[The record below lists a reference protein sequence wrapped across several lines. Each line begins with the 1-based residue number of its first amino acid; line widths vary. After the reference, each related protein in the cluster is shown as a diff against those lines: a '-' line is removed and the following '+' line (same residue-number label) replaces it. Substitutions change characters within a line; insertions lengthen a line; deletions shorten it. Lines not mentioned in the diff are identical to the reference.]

1 MEPGDDAPSTIR
13 GTEAEALANV
23 AAVLRLC
30 QAGKLSCSAATHR
43 PSAATVR
50 AVTDVLVAG
59 DFYPDDAIA
68 AFAWPLL
75 LQAGGL
81 AKLDGTRL
89 VLTPRGRSALG
100 QPTADVV
107 RAIWERWPR
116 HAPID
121 EFSRVEQ
128 IKGQKAA
135 AALSAAGPRR
145 AAAVAALAHCPPGE
159 WIGVDALFS
168 LLRRTESRL
177 TIARSERGLWKLYI
191 VDPEYGSL
199 GYDRYDFPV
208 LEGRYVLAVLF
219 EYAATLGLVDVE
231 YVPPAH
237 ARDDFRD
244 MWGADWVDALS
255 RYDGLQAVRL
265 TPLGAY
271 AAGLA
276 PTYVPAAPAVPD
288 RGLQVLAN
296 FDVVA
301 VADLPPGDRLVLD
314 AFATRTADRVWTL
327 STASLLSAINQ
338 GRAPGDRSASG
349 RRDAAGR
356 RADPGRTGP
365 RPGPAPGRRV
375 RRRAAGNP
383 AGAGPDAAGPVHPG
397 GRAAPADRS
406 GRRGQGPGRSA
417 ETRLSAGRWVP
428 LSRGAPP
435 PSCLALRSQADVVG
449 EPVGLRRSR
458 LG

>member
-1 MEPGDDAPSTIR
+1 MGSEDDATSTIR
-13 GTEAEALANV
+13 STEAEAIVNIT
-23 AAVLRLC
+23 AVLRLC
-30 QAGKLSCSAATHR
+30 QDGRLSCSATTHR

-50 AVTDVLVAG
+50 AVADVLVAG

-81 AKLDGTRL
+81 ARLNGTRL
-89 VLTPRGRSALG
+89 TLTPRGRLALG
-100 QPTADVV
+100 RPTAEVI
-107 RAIWERWPR
+107 RGIWERWPR

-145 AAAVAALAHCPPGE
+145 AAAVAALTHCPPGE
-159 WIGVDALFS
+159 WIGVDALFGV
-168 LLRRTESRL
+168 LRRTEPQL
-177 TIARSERGLWKLYI
+177 VIARSERGLWKLYI
-191 VDPEYGSL
+191 ADPQYGSL
-199 GYDRYDFPV
+199 GYDGFHDFPV
-208 LEGRYVLAVLF
+208 LEGRYVLTVLF

-244 MWGADWVDALS
+244 LWGADWIDALS

-276 PTYVPAAPAVPD
+276 PSYVPAAPPVPD

-296 FDVVA
+296 GDVVA
-301 VADLPPGDRLVLD
+301 LADLPPGDRLVLD
-314 AFATRTADRVWTL
+314 AFATHTSDRVWTL
-327 STASLLSAINQ
+327 SMASLLGAVDR
-338 GRAPGDRSASG
+338 GRTVAELATFLAERAANGVPAVVQTLLDDVTSR
-349 RRDAAGR
+349 AGR
-356 RADPGRTGP
+356 VRDLGLRRVVECADAQTATLLERDRALRGLCTRVGERHLLIDPAGEAKARAALLKLGYP
-365 RPGPAPGRRV
+365 LGPAPG
-375 RRRAAGNP
+375 
-383 AGAGPDAAGPVHPG
+383 
-397 GRAAPADRS
+397 
-406 GRRGQGPGRSA
+406 
-417 ETRLSAGRWVP
+417 
-428 LSRGAPP
+428 
-435 PSCLALRSQADVVG
+435 
-449 EPVGLRRSR
+449 
-458 LG
+458 

>member
-1 MEPGDDAPSTIR
+1 MGSAEDPPSTVR
-13 GTEAEALANV
+13 CTEAEALANV
-23 AAVLRLC
+23 VAVLRLC
-30 QAGKLSCSAATHR
+30 QTGKLACSATTRR

-50 AVTDVLVAG
+50 AVADVLIAG
-59 DFYPDDAIA
+59 DFYRDDAIA

-81 AKLDGTRL
+81 ARLDGTRL
-89 VLTPRGRSALG
+89 ALTPQGRKALG
-100 QPTADVV
+100 RPASEVL
-107 RAIWERWPR
+107 RGIWERWPR

-145 AAAVAALAHCPPGE
+145 QAATAALTRCPPGE
-159 WIGVDALFS
+159 WIGVDALFHQ
-168 LLRRTESRL
+168 LRRQPGL
-177 TIARSERGLWKLYI
+177 TIARSERGLWKLY
-191 VDPEYGSL
+191 VGDPEYGSF
-199 GYDRYDFPV
+199 GYAGSHDWPV
-208 LEGRYVLAVLF
+208 LEGRYVLTVLF
-219 EYAATLGLVDVE
+219 EYAATLGLLDVE

-244 MWGADWVDALS
+244 MWGADWVEALS

-296 FDVVA
+296 LDVVA
-301 VADLPPGDRLVLD
+301 LADLPPSERLVLD

-327 STASLLSAINQ
+327 STASLLAAVDA
-338 GRAPGDRSASG
+338 GRAPGELADFLADRAANG
-349 RRDAAGR
+349 VPPAVRTMLADVEARAGR
-356 RADPGRTGP
+356 VRDLGLHRVVECADAQVATLLARDRTLRGLCT
-365 RPGPAPGRRV
+365 RVGERHLLIDPAGEAKA
-375 RRRAAGNP
+375 RAALLKLGHP
-383 AGAGPDAAGPVHPG
+383 LGPPTH
-397 GRAAPADRS
+397 
-406 GRRGQGPGRSA
+406 
-417 ETRLSAGRWVP
+417 
-428 LSRGAPP
+428 
-435 PSCLALRSQADVVG
+435 
-449 EPVGLRRSR
+449 
-458 LG
+458 